1 MLAALCLLAGCAP
14 LLERTY
20 AVSEP
25 HSSRFWESEAAGTLR
40 AESYQD
46 IVNDLLLLIGQH
58 TETAALRLYNFTSDF
73 SVADTLEQATTEIQ
87 QDTPMGAYAV
97 EYITAVSQAQRGY
110 YEIAVKISYQRS
122 LEQIQAV
129 VNATSPEALHSLL
142 TDALENEKA
151 ELAVRMG
158 YWGRDGFD
166 QLNAAVSLVREE
178 FGLEETPDWVVN
190 FFPSEDAPGLVEFL
204 FDSQDAPESIEV
216 MEPEEP
222 GSAADAEG
230 TEQPQKTENVQ
241 NGMQGETGTE
251 QDDPPSNGYGWITGL
266 APQKNF

>member
-1 MLAALCLLAGCAP
+1 MRRLVCVLAALCLLAGCAP

-166 QLNAAVSLVREE
+166 QLNAAVSLDRKS
-178 FGLEETPDWVVN
+178 VV
-190 FFPSEDAPGLVEFL
+190 
-204 FDSQDAPESIEV
+204 
-216 MEPEEP
+216 
-222 GSAADAEG
+222 
-230 TEQPQKTENVQ
+230 
-241 NGMQGETGTE
+241 
-251 QDDPPSNGYGWITGL
+251 
-266 APQKNF
+266 

>member
-1 MLAALCLLAGCAP
+1 
-14 LLERTY
+14 
-20 AVSEP
+20 
-25 HSSRFWESEAAGTLR
+25 
-40 AESYQD
+40 
-46 IVNDLLLLIGQH
+46 
-58 TETAALRLYNFTSDF
+58 
-73 SVADTLEQATTEIQ
+73 
-87 QDTPMGAYAV
+87 
-97 EYITAVSQAQRGY
+97 
-110 YEIAVKISYQRS
+110 
-122 LEQIQAV
+122 
-129 VNATSPEALHSLL
+129 
-142 TDALENEKA
+142 
-151 ELAVRMG
+151 MG

-230 TEQPQKTENVQ
+230 TEQPQKTEDVQ